1 MEFSKEFVEKFSE
14 LFFNNEISEEILG
27 FKDRLDFD

>member
-14 LFFNNEISEEILG
+14 LFFSNEIDEEVLG
-27 FKDRLDFD
+27 FKDHPVFK